1 MPDDDENSA
10 STLAEAFM
18 AALVF
23 GVAGGGVV
31 AHHVIKY
38 KAFLLEPVFLI
49 ALLVQSVVAGV
60 ILNWTLMAFAH
71 FYVARILKLPLSKDY
86 ATRLQEIH
94 AYLFPRSVTAV
105 KVQKRTACA
114 VDHLVYT
121 TARLE
126 AGIAAIERLTGVR
139 AVPCGSPSGRG
150 TKSAVLHLGGHAYL
164 EIVAPDP
171 AQPPASRAARP
182 WPRRPE
188 RHDRLVA
195 FAVRPAP
202 GVEGACA
209 AVLAAAL
216 QSARALPR
224 WRGSAVV
231 TRTRRK
237 GDGSEL
243 EWEETPLAHAAGPT
257 PFVVDWKDA
266 AASPA
271 RTAPKGCRL
280 VGLSCYGADA
290 AERCTLL
297 KRAMRLQPL
306 ETAKGPAA
314 ADAAT
319 PPVLPE
325 VAFVQR
331 DGATGGGGFLI
342 ADVETPNKGRV
353 RLGERALQRVR
364 GADEGPGPDAAKR
377 A

>member
-1 MPDDDENSA
+1 
-10 STLAEAFM
+10 M

-139 AVPCGSPSGRG
+139 AVPCGSPSGTG

-182 WPRRPE
+182 FGLDDPS

-202 GVEGACA
+202 HGRVRAPPSSRPRC
-209 AVLAAAL
+209 
-216 QSARALPR
+216 RALARSPR
-224 WRGSAVV
+224 WRGSAVA

-243 EWEETPLAHAAGPT
+243 EWRRRRSRTRGRRPSSSTGRTPRRHPRARRPRAAGSSAS
-257 PFVVDWKDA
+257 A
-266 AASPA
+266 ATA
-271 RTAPKGCRL
+271 RTPPSDARSLIAPCGC
-280 VGLSCYGADA
+280 SCS
-290 AERCTLL
+290 RRP
-297 KRAMRLQPL
+297 RARRRRMRH
-306 ETAKGPAA
+306 A
-314 ADAAT
+314 
-319 PPVLPE
+319 PVLPE

-364 GADEGPGPDAAKR
+364 GADEGPGPDTAKR